1 MRPSLWIC
9 LALLGCEADALDPV
23 PDAAGAAD
31 AGADAQRR
39 DLGGRD
45 AALDD
50 AGHDAAG
57 DATADMILDAAGTD
71 GALGA
76 DATPEDAAPEDAAP
90 EDATPPDAALE
101 DATPADATPEDATP
115 ADATPADATPDMT
128 PDAGPPGP
136 RSDDFDGATL
146 APRWQIYRP
155 EAVDLTVQGGALHL
169 APRPFALWFDRER
182 GPLVYQPVDGDFRAT
197 ARVRA
202 RRRAAPD
209 EPPDQLVHLGGLMA
223 RDPVTPPE
231 DYVFIVVGR
240 DIDDLS
246 VETKTT
252 VAGRSAYTGP
262 PWPDSDAAL
271 RICRLGDTFRLYKR
285 PIDGGE
291 WILADTFDRPD
302 LPATLQVG
310 AIAYTNSAMPD
321 LTVAFEEIVFAPA
334 AAEADCTED

>member
-1 MRPSLWIC
+1 
-9 LALLGCEADALDPV
+9 
-23 PDAAGAAD
+23 
-31 AGADAQRR
+31 
-39 DLGGRD
+39 
-45 AALDD
+45 
-50 AGHDAAG
+50 
-57 DATADMILDAAGTD
+57 
-71 GALGA
+71 
-76 DATPEDAAPEDAAP
+76 
-90 EDATPPDAALE
+90 
-101 DATPADATPEDATP
+101 
-115 ADATPADATPDMT
+115 
-128 PDAGPPGP
+128 
-136 RSDDFDGATL
+136 
-146 APRWQIYRP
+146 
-155 EAVDLTVQGGALHL
+155 
-169 APRPFALWFDRER
+169 
-182 GPLVYQPVDGDFRAT
+182 
-197 ARVRA
+197 
-202 RRRAAPD
+202 
-209 EPPDQLVHLGGLMA
+209 MA

-252 VAGRSAYTGP
+252 LAGRSAYTGP
-262 PWPDSDAAL
+262 PWPSSDAAL